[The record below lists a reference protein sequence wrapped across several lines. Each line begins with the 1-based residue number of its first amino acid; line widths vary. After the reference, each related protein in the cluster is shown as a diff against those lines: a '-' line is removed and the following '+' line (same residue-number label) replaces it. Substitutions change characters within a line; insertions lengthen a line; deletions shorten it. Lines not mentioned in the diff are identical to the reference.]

1 MTTPKD
7 NYEMFKEITSNGY
20 EAAQELADINLRT
33 LNNMLQK
40 QMDIYNIWVEAG
52 IKQIE
57 LNANFKDQ
65 KDYLASHAAL
75 TREIGKKLIASGK
88 DTISSGNAIQGEYRS
103 WYEKSVQT
111 MTDDWNKAGKQVV
124 E

>member
-1 MTTPKD
+1 
-7 NYEMFKEITSNGY
+7 MFKEITSNGY
-20 EAAQELADINLRT
+20 EAAHELADINLRT

-75 TREIGKKLIASGK
+75 TREIGEKLIASGK

-103 WYEKSVQT
+103 WYEKSLQT
-111 MTDDWNKAGKQVV
+111 MTDDWNKAGKQAV